1 MPRITAPDITNEL
14 KINDAI
20 SGETI
25 TLFYRLPTT
34 EERVRYGKSSIR
46 REGNKIKNE
55 IVEARQKFGKMILTG
70 IKDGDFVKLVDGKEV
85 AYSSDQ
91 QSPAY
96 DPDWKDLVCRYASD
110 LIEFMALQVF
120 EGNTRDV
127 DIFGGEEASE
137 ETGEDAGKK

>member
-1 MPRITAPDITNEL
+1 MPRVTAPDIINEL

-34 EERVRYGKSSIR
+34 EERMRYGKSSIR

-70 IKDGDFVKLVDGKEV
+70 IKDGDFVKIVDSKEV
-85 AYSSDQ
+85 PYSSNPD
-91 QSPAY
+91 STEH
-96 DPDWKDLVCRYASD
+96 DPNWKELVCKYASD
-110 LIEFMALQVF
+110 LVEFMALTVF
-120 EGNTRDV
+120 EGNSRDI
-127 DIFGGEEASE
+127 DIFGGEG
-137 ETGEDAGKK
+137 ETEEDAGKNS